1 MTDPTAPSGSTDPNP
16 QEFSGKVVLVTGGS
30 RGIGRAV
37 SLAFA
42 RQGAAV
48 TFCYHSDHAAAGRL
62 CREAA
67 QAGLHIAARQAD
79 VGRPDEAGDLVQR
92 LVQEAGRLDVLVNN
106 AGIFADRPVLQMT
119 NAEWEQVLRANLY
132 SVFYC
137 SRAAL
142 PAMIEQGGG
151 AIVNIAS
158 IAGKRGSARHAH
170 YAAAKGGVLA
180 FTRSL
185 AREVVAHGIRV
196 NAVCPGRIE
205 TELLLEGADD
215 AEQARWRGDTPIR
228 RLGAPDEIAAAVL
241 FLASCAASYIVGET
255 LDVDG
260 GLLMD

>member
-1 MTDPTAPSGSTDPNP
+1 MTDPHTQT
-16 QEFSGKVVLVTGGS
+16 FSGKVVLVTGGS

-37 SLAFA
+37 TLAFA

-48 TFCYHSDHAAAGRL
+48 TFCYRSDRAAADQL
-62 CREAA
+62 CREGDE
-67 QAGLHIAARQAD
+67 AGLRIAARQAD
-79 VGRPDEAGDLVQR
+79 VSRPDEAAALVQ
-92 LVQEAGRLDVLVNN
+92 QTAAEAGRLDVLVNN
-106 AGIFADRPVLQMT
+106 AGIFVAQPVLDMT
-119 NAEWEQVLRANLY
+119 DAAWDRVLRTNLY

-142 PAMIEQGGG
+142 PPMIAQGGG

-158 IAGKRGSARHAH
+158 IAGKRGSYHHAH

-185 AREVVAHGIRV
+185 AREVIGHGIRV
-196 NAVCPGRIE
+196 NAVCPGRIA
-205 TELLLEGADD
+205 TDLLLDGADD
-215 AEQARWRGDTPIR
+215 AEHARWRADTPIR
-228 RLGAPDEIAAAVL
+228 RLGAPEELAAAVL
-241 FLASCAASYIVGET
+241 FLASSAASYVVGET